1 LLANCQQVRRNLLS
15 WRNITIA
22 LIGPASSLIIVGDS
36 RFLRF
41 GFPFLSEGEA
51 PVGMATWGAHLSP
64 IVRWMEGQRVN
75 ERYRLISYRLYFLT
89 VCELFHPA

>member
-1 LLANCQQVRRNLLS
+1 
-15 WRNITIA
+15 
-22 LIGPASSLIIVGDS
+22 
-36 RFLRF
+36 
-41 GFPFLSEGEA
+41 
-51 PVGMATWGAHLSP
+51 MATWGAHLSP